1 MLVCPVDWVATMLA
15 ADSKSLDRQKALRE
29 TAPAKFPQ
37 LRERGWIS
45 HNDLVCLIKSTD
57 LVLIKDLSPY
67 FDPPPQTPKSP
78 DFLKQMEKLKAQ
90 QEELEYQRLVGSL
103 PGQHGR
109 PSVLQEAKEVKHQL
123 TTIVNVLISVVSVAY
138 AVWYWTGS
146 VNLFNDATRV
156 LLALFA
162 AILVL
167 VAEVVVFGGYLR
179 RVDEAKQRERKKKE
193 VRKVVH
199 SVTFTKKTQ

>member
-1 MLVCPVDWVATMLA
+1 MLA
-15 ADSKSLDRQKALRE
+15 AESKSLDGKKALRQ
-29 TAPAKFPQ
+29 TAPSKFPQ
-37 LRERGWIS
+37 FKERGWIS
-45 HNDLVCLIKSTD
+45 HNDLVSLISSTD

-67 FDPPPQTPKSP
+67 FDTPPRTPKSP
-78 DFLKQMEKLKAQ
+78 EFLRQMEELKAR
-90 QEELEYQRLVGSL
+90 QEELEYQKLVGSL
-103 PGQHGR
+103 PGQLGR
-109 PSVLQEAKEVKHQL
+109 PSVLQEAKEVKHQV

-162 AILVL
+162 SILVL

-193 VRKVVH
+193 VRKVVD

>member
-1 MLVCPVDWVATMLA
+1 MKYKI
-15 ADSKSLDRQKALRE
+15 SQSIEEALRQIE
-29 TAPAKFPQ
+29 PSKFP
-37 LRERGWIS
+37 EFKKRGWIS
-45 HNDLVCLIKSTD
+45 HNDLACLIRSCD

-67 FDPPPQTPKSP
+67 FDVPPQTPKSP
-78 DFLKQMEKLKAQ
+78 DFLRQMEELKAR
-90 QEELEYQRLVGSL
+90 QEELEYQKLVGSL
-103 PGQHGR
+103 PGQIGR
-109 PSVLQEAKEVKHQL
+109 PSALQEAKEVKHQV

-179 RVDEAKQRERKKKE
+179 RVDEAKQRERRKKE
-193 VRKVVH
+193 VRKVVN
-199 SVTFTKKTQ
+199 SVTFTKKSQ